1 MIQMKKENKL
11 LAYPLTFLFA
21 FIIFAFMIADMLMPD
36 RSFSELEN
44 KNLQQSPSFS
54 IQSLVNNTWTAEYN
68 VYVREQF
75 VGRDFWISAQS
86 FIERALLQK
95 QEIGG
100 ILIGGDGMLF
110 PAVFQLTGDE
120 ETQLQKNMEAFTD
133 FADRQNGN
141 VTFMVVPAS
150 NMIYPENMPDHVPM
164 YDQNGCMDY
173 IYSAMEPHAE
183 TIDLRETLLS
193 DKEKYL
199 FYRTDHH
206 WTTEGAL
213 LAYREYCEAK
223 GMKASAWDD
232 ADRIS
237 VDGFY
242 GTSYSASRVWNA
254 APDTLTYYKNPSEL
268 SVYQVLGENQFELSY
283 TDDLYDEEKLDVRDK
298 YACFLHG
305 NNGYSTIKGN
315 GKGSVLVV
323 KDSYA
328 NCFVPFLTENY
339 DRIDVIDPRN
349 YNYSLDSL
357 IQTNQY
363 DDILLLY
370 GLQNVIADP
379 YIINLVRPSVWAE
392 TSDA

>member
-1 MIQMKKENKL
+1 MKKKNKL
-11 LAYPLTFLFA
+11 LSYPLTFLFG
-21 FIIFAFMIADMLMPD
+21 FIIFAFMIADMLIPD
-36 RSFSELEN
+36 RSFSDLEN

-100 ILIGGDGMLF
+100 ILIGDKGMLF
-110 PAVFQLTGDE
+110 PAVFQLTE
-120 ETQLQKNMEAFTD
+120 EEERQFQKNMEAITD
-133 FADRQNGN
+133 FADKQDGN
-141 VTFMVVPAS
+141 VTLMVVPAS
-150 NMIYPENMPDHVPM
+150 NMIYSENMPDHVPM

-183 TIDLRETLLS
+183 TIDLRERLLS
-193 DKEKYL
+193 EKEKYL

-213 LAYREYCEAK
+213 LAYQEYCEVK
-223 GMKASAWDD
+223 GMKAFAWDD
-232 ADRIS
+232 ADS
-237 VDGFY
+237 VPVDHFY
-242 GTSYSASRVWNA
+242 GTSYSASRLWNA

-268 SVYQVLGENQFELSY
+268 SVYRVLGENQFELSY

-298 YACFLHG
+298 YAVFLHG
-305 NNGYSTIKGN
+305 NNGYSTVKGN

-339 DRIDVIDPRN
+339 ERIDVVDPRN

-357 IQTNQY
+357 IRTNQY

-370 GLQNVIADP
+370 GLQSVISDQ
-379 YIINLVRPSVWAE
+379 YIINLVRPSF
-392 TSDA
+392 SG